1 MVFGLKAKLAAVALS
16 VSMAFGAG
24 LSVGWVVKGKFEDSK
39 ELASVKA
46 QQALA
51 DEIRND
57 MGKVVRTVEDQLQGL
72 KANERII
79 DRGIIR
85 EVERPVYRN
94 VCVPPDSDAF
104 RLLRSLAIGEAPG
117 KPADQGADDAAAID

>member
-1 MVFGLKAKLAAVALS
+1 MIPYAKPALIAAVVA
-16 VSMAFGAG
+16 AIGTG
-24 LSVGWVVKGKFEDSK
+24 GWLARGWFEDSK
-39 ELASVKA
+39 DLAATLA

-72 KANERII
+72 KASERII

-104 RLLRSLAIGEAPG
+104 RLLRALANGQAPG